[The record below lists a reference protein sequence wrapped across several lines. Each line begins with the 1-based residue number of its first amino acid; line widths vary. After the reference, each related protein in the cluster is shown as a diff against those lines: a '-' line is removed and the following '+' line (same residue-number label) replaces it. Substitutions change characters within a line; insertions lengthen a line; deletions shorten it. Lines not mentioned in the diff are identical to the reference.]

1 MSATF
6 KDVAFLASCIARELS
21 TIRHALDMAVGD
33 DDMDA
38 VVAVNAL
45 VCRAGLLAD
54 LLGQAAGSVGVEG
67 GATEWFLP
75 EGQLQHLE
83 ALRSK
88 AQRGES
94 PAR

>member
-1 MSATF
+1 MSAAF
-6 KDVAFLASCIARELS
+6 KDVAFLANCIASDLASVRQ
-21 TIRHALDMAVGD
+21 ALDLAEGT
-33 DDMDA
+33 DDMNA

-54 LLGQAAGSVGVEG
+54 LLSQAAGGGAVEG
-67 GATEWFLP
+67 GATEWSLNKCQA
-75 EGQLQHLE
+75 ETLE

>member
-6 KDVAFLASCIARELS
+6 KDVAFLASCIASDLASVRQ
-21 TIRHALDMAVGD
+21 ALDLAEGT
-33 DDMDA
+33 DDMNA

-54 LLGQAAGSVGVEG
+54 LLSQATGGGAVEG
-67 GATEWFLP
+67 GATDWSLNKCQAEI
-75 EGQLQHLE
+75 LE

-88 AQRGES
+88 AQR
-94 PAR
+94 